1 MNLINLP
8 TKRLHSCETALV
20 RGHND
25 MLCVIKKRCCVA
37 LLLLDLRAAFDTV
50 DNNNLLQ
57 RLYPRF
63 SVRGKVLDGF
73 SSYLADRTQS
83 VIINNAKSKLY
94 PLECGVTQGSIL
106 GLYPLYPR
114 YPFG

>member
-8 TKRLHSCETALV
+8 TKGLHICETALV

-37 LLLLDLRAAFDTV
+37 LVLLDLRAAFDTV
-50 DNNNLLQ
+50 DNNNLI

-63 SVRGKVLDGF
+63 SVRGKVLYGF
-73 SSYLADRTQS
+73 ASYLADRTQS
-83 VIINNAKSKLY
+83 VIINNAKSK
-94 PLECGVTQGSIL
+94 P
-106 GLYPLYPR
+106 
-114 YPFG
+114 